1 MDETT
6 TTERMLAFVRAVLA
20 LATLAVAVKLY
31 YEVQFEYRPMALMLE
46 LLLIYS
52 FLMSFVTR
60 HKPEAI
66 RKMAI
71 ASSLL
76 EVGLVTALI
85 ASTGGSDS
93 PFYLWYVFYVVSV
106 ALRYGMQYSILALSA
121 SVVLYTYVT
130 SSAVSLSLAPKSYI
144 PAFLG
149 STGLLFI
156 LALLFGLMSEKQK
169 NYRVQLAVVNDM
181 GIALSSISSSTE
193 IENQLVAQAADLM
206 QVDKCWFASLPDHG
220 PEGVRYWVGP
230 DTSPAGIDLGEWS
243 PERIIAYGR
252 ARMTNEKR
260 RQRSIPS
267 DAALKLGIR
276 KLAGVPLMVHD
287 TPVGVLYAVNR
298 RVGAF
303 TATDT
308 HLLDLIASQAAPL
321 LENARLAE
329 RLRDAAA
336 AEERLRIA
344 RDLHDNFLQ
353 TLAAIKLHLERC
365 SILMDKD
372 PDKAKA
378 AIGRIQEIAAGGL
391 SEVRSYLSQ
400 LRLAGPDPEQLKEA
414 IKQFAEASASSVG
427 YHLDLTLN
435 IDPKRLNQDIGSAA
449 FQVIRELVNNAAK
462 HSNPSNVEV
471 SAVVTNST
479 LTLGVKDDGDGF
491 DVEEVRRSA
500 AARGHL
506 GLVGIEERIKP
517 LGGSLV
523 IESVP
528 GKGTVAKVRLPL
540 QASA

>member
-52 FLMSFVTR
+52 FVMSFVTR
-60 HKPEAI
+60 HRPDAI
-66 RKMAI
+66 PKMAI

-106 ALRYGMQYSILALSA
+106 ALRYGMQFSILALSA

-144 PAFLG
+144 PTFLG

-169 NYRVQLAVVNDM
+169 NYRTQLAVVNDM
-181 GIALSSISSSTE
+181 GIALSSLSSVTE
-193 IENQLVAQAADLM
+193 IEKQLVTQAADLM
-206 QVDKCWFASLPDHG
+206 QVDKCWFAASPDHG
-220 PEGVRYWVGP
+220 PEGIRYWVGVDAP
-230 DTSPAGIDLGEWS
+230 SDEVDLEEWS
-243 PERIIAYGR
+243 PERIVAYGH
-252 ARMTNEKR
+252 ARMTNESR
-260 RQRSIPS
+260 RQRSIPHNAS
-267 DAALKLGIR
+267 VKLGIR
-276 KLAGVPLMVHD
+276 KLAAAPLMVHD
-287 TPVGVLYAVNR
+287 APVGVLYAVNR
-298 RVGAF
+298 RTGAF
-303 TATDT
+303 TPADT

-378 AIGRIQEIAAGGL
+378 AIARLQEIAAGGL

-400 LRLAGPDPEQLKEA
+400 LRLAGPEPEQLKEA
-414 IKQFAEASASSVG
+414 IRQFAETSASNVG
-427 YHLDLTLN
+427 YDLDLRLD
-435 IDPKRLNQDIGSAA
+435 IDPKRLSQDIGSAA

-462 HSNPSNVEV
+462 HSNPSNIEIT
-471 SAVVTNST
+471 AAITNST
-479 LTLGVKDDGDGF
+479 LAIQVRDDGDGF
-491 DVEEVRRSA
+491 DVEEARRSA
-500 AARGHL
+500 AAGGHL
-506 GLVGIEERIKP
+506 GLVGVEERIKP

-523 IESVP
+523 IESAP

-540 QASA
+540 RVSS